1 MSKGERRIRTDVIV
15 RALRCTATP
24 GGRCLGDKC
33 PYQTTEKV
41 PEELREQ
48 VGRDEWDSCDVDAVA
63 LDAAKRLEE
72 LTEKYERRDAMLA
85 HMGITMTEEKDAQTG

>member
-24 GGRCLGDKC
+24 DSSCLGDKC

-41 PEELREQ
+41 PAEIREQ

-72 LTEKYERRDAMLA
+72 LTELVRRKDALLL
-85 HMGITMTEEKDAQTG
+85 HMGVTMQEDDNAQ

>member
-24 GGRCLGDKC
+24 GGSCLGDKC

-41 PEELREQ
+41 PAEMREQ
-48 VGRDEWDSCDVDAVA
+48 MGGDEWDSYDVDAVA

-72 LTEKYERRDAMLA
+72 LTELVRRKDALLL
-85 HMGITMTEEKDAQTG
+85 HMGVTMREENDAQ